1 MDRANFDAIITR
13 YLEKFDYTNG
23 QGPEEWFKWDAIVCF
38 QRNWDI
44 EAVDFTD
51 MFAKSVKQFS
61 VLIDNAQASPI
72 GGLKTLIN
80 QPGEAEIVREAFR
93 ALYADDGGNIV
104 LRQQKAEAFVQTI
117 NDRIKKYWP
126 DSHKYPQSIRSAI
139 LFLVMRY
146 PADNYILFWSRADTW
161 ANFTEFADD
170 FGSGSSF
177 SLPIFYRMCDEI
189 RDEIEKRPEL
199 QLCNQKRMDAAR
211 VTLDDNYHTL
221 VYDIIYCATC
231 YHLYVDIPSYEHST
245 AKRIERA
252 KERAALDGL
261 KKEMLSARKQLE
273 EFEATACLP
282 PDLSGHM
289 VHSKFFGEGRIASH
303 NGTQLGVQFGAGIKQ
318 FIYPDVF
325 IKKQLT
331 AITDGDIE
339 SITASLAYAKQ
350 RTALETSAKQATGDY
365 ESALAAFNKKWV
377 KSIQSDSVTTDEVD

>member
-1 MDRANFDAIITR
+1 VDRANFDAIITR

-38 QRNWDI
+38 QQNWDI
-44 EAVDFTD
+44 EASDFSD
-51 MFAKSVKQFS
+51 MFTRSVKQFS

-80 QPGEAEIVREAFR
+80 QPGEAEIVRAAFR
-93 ALYADDGGNIV
+93 ALYADDGGDLNQ
-104 LRQQKAEAFVQTI
+104 RQKKVEAFVQTI
-117 NDRIKKYWP
+117 NDRIKTHWP
-126 DSHKYPQSIRSAI
+126 DSHKYPQSMRSAI

-170 FGSGSSF
+170 FGSGSCF

-261 KKEMLSARKQLE
+261 KKEMLSTNKQLE
-273 EFEATACLP
+273 DFEATACLP
-282 PDLSGHM
+282 PDLTGHM
-289 VHSKFFGEGRIASH
+289 VHSKFFGEGQIVSH
-303 NGTQLGVQFGAGIKQ
+303 SGTQLGVQFGAGIKQ

-350 RTALETSAKQATGDY
+350 RTALETSAKQATSDY

-377 KSIQSDSVTTDEVD
+377 KSIQSDNVTTDEVD